1 MSINTNIRD
10 EYLTEFQR
18 IGSEKFFESVL
29 LSASKNIKDYSKSTE
44 IIVLDQAESFFA
56 LYRKTGNDSYNEI
69 AKILRRVA
77 HKIYRA
83 KRKINKEMPM
93 NRRFLEII

>member
-10 EYLTEFQR
+10 EYLAEFQR
-18 IGSEKFFESVL
+18 IGYEKFFESVL

-77 HKIYRA
+77 HKIYRT
-83 KRKINKEMPM
+83 KRKINKEMPT